1 MKLPHIIDFKA
12 NEAELLRLL
21 REGSK
26 DAFEEIF
33 KFYWKDIYKHACS
46 KLQCKE
52 EAEEVVQDIF
62 TTLWVKRKQLLIT
75 NLTYYLHASVKN
87 KVLNIVRSQIVQDK
101 YWEHYR
107 VYLTGAN
114 AITEE
119 TVYYNDLKKAL
130 EKGTSFLSS
139 KAKTIF
145 QLSRIEGYKTSE
157 IAKRLNISE
166 KTVEYHITR
175 SAKALSAYLK
185 DYRGSVLVLSSSF
198 LSDLILESTCML
210 PI

>member
-21 REGSK
+21 RKGSK
-26 DAFEEIF
+26 EAFEEIF

-46 KLQCKE
+46 KLRCKE
-52 EAEEVVQDIF
+52 EAEEIVQEIF
-62 TTLWVKRKQLLIT
+62 TTLWDKREQLLIT
-75 NLTYYLHASVKN
+75 NLTYYLHTSVKN
-87 KVLNIVRSQIVQDK
+87 KVLNILRSQIVQDK
-101 YWEHYR
+101 YWEYYK
-107 VYLTGAN
+107 VYLTGEN
-114 AITEE
+114 TITEE
-119 TVYYNDLKKAL
+119 TVYYNDLKKAV

-145 QLSRIEGYKTSE
+145 QLSRMEGYTTSE

-175 SAKALSAYLK
+175 SARALNTYLK
-185 DYRGSVLVLSSSF
+185 DYRSSILILSSSYY
-198 LSDLILESTCML
+198 LI
-210 PI
+210 